1 MKTNFGLYVYAFF
14 IGVHFSNQTIYM
26 KITPWIG
33 GCQFISGGTLFF
45 SNVISK
51 NFFDFR
57 DAFSS
62 LCRWLW
68 FFKTNAVRISHC

>member
-45 SNVISK
+45 SNVISQT
-51 NFFDFR
+51 
-57 DAFSS
+57 S
-62 LCRWLW
+62 LIFGMPFQVSAGGYGFL
-68 FFKTNAVRISHC
+68 KQTL